1 MQSTVFRRSLL
12 RYIRT
17 GKVSAEEMARV
28 DGVGV
33 SAQHIRAV
41 AREDRHLSPEKM
53 AALSSWLVDELGLTQ
68 HLEGFLGIS
77 GEIHFVPETIKN
89 DDDIREEVCAARNDA
104 TRAIEAFDQNKRD
117 EAARH
122 MREGIKDFMAALEDI
137 NQPAK

>member
-1 MQSTVFRRSLL
+1 MHSTVFRRSLL

-17 GKVSAEEMARV
+17 GKASAAEMARV

-68 HLEGFLGIS
+68 HLQGVLGMS
-77 GEIHFVPETIKN
+77 GEVHFVPTEIEN
-89 DDDIREEVCAARNDA
+89 DDNIQPDIFDARQDAAK
-104 TRAIEAFDQNKRD
+104 AIEALEKGDRE
-117 EAARH
+117 EAACQIRD
-122 MREGIKDFMAALEDI
+122 GIGDFHEALQDI
-137 NQPAK
+137 QNPA